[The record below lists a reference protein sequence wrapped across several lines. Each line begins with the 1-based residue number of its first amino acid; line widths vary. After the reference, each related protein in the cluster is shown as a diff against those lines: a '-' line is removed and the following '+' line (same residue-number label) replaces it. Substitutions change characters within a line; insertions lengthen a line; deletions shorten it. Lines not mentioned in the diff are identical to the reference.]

1 MSIWNKISQIS
12 TSTIKPTDDILREID
27 RGILEKQDKIPRR
40 KYLGA
45 SSLGDECSRKIQY
58 SLQ

>member
-12 TSTIKPTDDILREID
+12 TSTIKPTDHILREID
-27 RGILEKQDKIPRR
+27 RGILEKQDKIPTR

-45 SSLGDECSRKIQY
+45 SSLGDECSR
-58 SLQ
+58 